1 MVFYEMPF
9 VHDARGGGGV
19 LPDMG
24 YIGTCRGIGYGF

>member
-9 VHDARGGGGV
+9 VHDARGGGV